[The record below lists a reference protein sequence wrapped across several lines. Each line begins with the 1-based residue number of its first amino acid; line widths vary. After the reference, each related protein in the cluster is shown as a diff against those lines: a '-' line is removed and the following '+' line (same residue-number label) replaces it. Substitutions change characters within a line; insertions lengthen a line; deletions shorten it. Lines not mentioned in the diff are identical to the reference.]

1 MMPAMIKTQSDWSS
15 GARHASQEICQD
27 MSEYGRHLME
37 AKSNRLK
44 QQYNH
49 FSNDLGPIKKY
60 ERSISTGVPRRD
72 LSVPRGIK
80 PAVRESCQFK
90 IQKTSA
96 TLIPKTQSPNGS
108 QSSIKGFRRRNSS
121 HTSTKKV
128 PQIKPPIDRKYVRN
142 VMAI

>member
-1 MMPAMIKTQSDWSS
+1 MPAMVKTQSDWPSV
-15 GARHASQEICQD
+15 RHASQEIRQD

-49 FSNDLGPIKKY
+49 FSNELGSTKKY
-60 ERSISTGVPRRD
+60 ERSISTTGVTRRNS
-72 LSVPRGIK
+72 SVPRGIK
-80 PAVRESCQFK
+80 PAVHESHQFK

-108 QSSIKGFRRRNSS
+108 QSSIKGFKRRNSS